1 MIFTNVSK
9 LCKQRGISIAK
20 LERETGLGNAT
31 IRGWETS
38 SPTVEKLKAVADY
51 FNVTVDELLS
61 EQSQHIQDK
70 SNKRDLKEGRK

>member
-1 MIFTNVSK
+1 MIKRREDILLIFTNVSK

-61 EQSQHIQDK
+61 EQSQHIT
-70 SNKRDLKEGRK
+70 R

>member
-38 SPTVEKLKAVADY
+38 SPTVDKLKAVADY

-61 EQSQHIQDK
+61 EQSPHIT
-70 SNKRDLKEGRK
+70 R